1 MNDATIF
8 ALSSGQP
15 PAAIAVLRISGPR
28 ATDAL
33 IALAGGMVPARKAA
47 LRHLRDRDG
56 MILDKAIVLFFPGPA
71 SATGEDSVEFHLHG
85 GRAVI
90 AAVERE
96 LGELPEFRAA
106 YAGEFTRRAF
116 ANGRLDLSEAE
127 GLADLLEAETEL
139 QRRNA
144 QSLADGVLSKQVAE
158 WRETVLMLGAEV
170 EAVLDFSDE
179 EDGEEISST
188 FHVKRNGLYA
198 DLEKWTNAPHLEAL
212 REGFRVVIAGPPN
225 SGKSSLFNAIL
236 REDAAIATPVAGT
249 TRDVLYRPVAIDG
262 IPFQFVD
269 TAGIRDDTNDEIEKI
284 GIERAKS
291 ALATAD
297 VVLWLGPEGEGPDG
311 ALEIETKS
319 DVADRMA
326 KADPRAVVSSRT
338 GAGVDDLVRD
348 LVTLARARM
357 PKPGSVAI
365 SSFQR
370 AQINQALDALRDIPQ
385 SEDLLVLAER
395 LRVARKAFDRL
406 AGKSD
411 VEAMLDR
418 LFARFCI
425 GK

>member
-1 MNDATIF
+1 MTEATIF
-8 ALSSGQP
+8 ALSSGRP

-33 IALAGGMVPARKAA
+33 IGMAGGMVPPRKAS
-47 LRHLRDRDG
+47 LRQLRDRDG
-56 MILDKAIVLFFPGPA
+56 AVLDKAIVLFFPGPA

-96 LGELPEFRAA
+96 LGTLPGFRPAA
-106 YAGEFTRRAF
+106 AGEFTRRSF

-144 QSLADGVLSKQVAE
+144 QSLADGVLSRLVAE

-179 EDGEEISST
+179 EDGEELSPT
-188 FHVKRNGLYA
+188 FHVKRDALQA
-198 DLEKWTNAPHLEAL
+198 DLEQWANAPRLEAL

-225 SGKSSLFNAIL
+225 IGKSSLFNAIL
-236 REDAAIATPVAGT
+236 REDAAIATPIAGT
-249 TRDVLYRPVAIDG
+249 TRDVLFRPVAIEG

-269 TAGIRDDTNDEIEKI
+269 TAGIRDDTRDQVEKI
-284 GIERAKS
+284 GIERAKL

-297 VVLWLGPEGEGPDG
+297 VVLWLGPEGEGPTD
-311 ALEIETKS
+311 AWEIETKA
-319 DVADRMA
+319 DVADRLV
-326 KADPRAVVSSRT
+326 KEKPAVVVSAST
-338 GAGVDDLVRD
+338 GAGVDDLVRQ
-348 LVTLARARM
+348 LVTVARDRM
-357 PKPGSVAI
+357 PAPGSVAI
-365 SSFQR
+365 SNFQR
-370 AQINQALDALRDIPQ
+370 SQICDALDALRDIPA
-385 SEDLLVLAER
+385 SDDMLVLAER
-395 LRVARKAFDRL
+395 LRLARLAFDRL
-406 AGKSD
+406 TGTSD

-418 LFARFCI
+418 LFSRFCI